1 MEWLKEFLGDELY
14 SQVEAK
20 LKGNDKVKIANLA
33 SGEYVSKSKYD
44 DDIKAKN
51 EELKTLTTKVKAFD
65 GVDVAKLQ
73 DDVKGWER
81 KYNEDMASKDK
92 DFAKQLYF
100 SQIQFTSNLARSAAI
115 AEFDKKNLEFKDG
128 KFIGADDF
136 IEELK
141 KENPTAFVQETKA
154 KEEGKP
160 DTGFFSSGMPQGKPS
175 TDKDDPVTARFKE
188 LNPDIKI

>member
-20 LKGNDKVKIANLA
+20 LKGNDKIKLANLA

-51 EELKTLTTKVKAFD
+51 EELNTLTTKVKAFD

-73 DDVKGWER
+73 DDVKEWER

-115 AEFDKKNLEFKDG
+115 AEFDKKDLEFKDG

-141 KENPTAFVQETKA
+141 KENPTAFVQETK
-154 KEEGKP
+154 EGKENP
-160 DTGFFSSGMPQGKPS
+160 NPGLFSSGMSQGNPIN
-175 TDKDDPVTARFKE
+175 DKDDPVTARFKE

>member
-51 EELKTLTTKVKAFD
+51 DEIKGLAETVKNFD
-65 GVDVAKLQ
+65 GLDVAKLQ
-73 DDVKGWER
+73 QDVKDWEK
-81 KYNEDMASKDK
+81 KYNTDMAAKDK
-92 DFAKQLYF
+92 DFAKQMYF
-100 SQIQFTSNLARSAAI
+100 SGIGFTSNLARSAAI
-115 AEFDKKNLEFKDG
+115 AEFDKKDLEFKDG

-141 KENPTAFVQETKA
+141 KENPTAFVQETKE

-160 DTGFFSSGMPQGKPS
+160 NAGFFSSGMPQGKPS